1 MEIRCHKTDASKN
14 DGSSRHCEPLSFG
27 VVIFEV
33 VLVGDCCGSRGNA
46 NNVTAR
52 LGTDTI
58 IDPATRWRGE
68 AIKPAQLQVIENL
81 DVAVSVTEKI

>member
-14 DGSSRHCEPLSFG
+14 DGSSRRCEPLSFG

-46 NNVTAR
+46 NNVIAR
-52 LGTDTI
+52 F
-58 IDPATRWRGE
+58 RHR
-68 AIKPAQLQVIENL
+68 
-81 DVAVSVTEKI
+81 